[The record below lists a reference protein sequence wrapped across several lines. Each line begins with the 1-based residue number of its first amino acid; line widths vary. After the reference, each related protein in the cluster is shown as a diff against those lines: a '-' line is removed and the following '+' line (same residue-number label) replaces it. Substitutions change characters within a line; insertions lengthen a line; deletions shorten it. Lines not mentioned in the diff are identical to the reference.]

1 MDLWFWLVGGVC
13 LLGLLGLLRFTWTE
27 WKRYKTPLPFVWAK
41 SRELLR
47 FGLRLLVAGLFPLA
61 IFGALAV
68 TRLIAFPLWGL
79 YRYDWLL
86 LLFLLVQ
93 VGMVLTRLES
103 KAELRT
109 ICWFHLFGLL
119 MELFKVHAGSWA
131 YPEPAWTKLLGV
143 PLYSGFMY
151 ASVASFLLGF
161 WKQLRTKVTG
171 WPRPWLVA
179 IVGGAI
185 YLNFFTHHLGPDLR
199 WPLMGA
205 VLLLFWQTRLHLVNT
220 ELVRVW
226 PLTATFVGLGL
237 LIWVAENLATF
248 LGAWA
253 YPDQGAAWHPVHLG
267 KVSSW
272 ALLVIISVI
281 LVAQQKLRAHPAFK

>member
-1 MDLWFWLVGGVC
+1 MDLWSWFVGGLC
-13 LLGLLGLLRFTWTE
+13 LLGLIGLVRFTWNE
-27 WKRYKTPLPFVWAK
+27 WLRYRAPLPFLYEK
-41 SRELLR
+41 SRNLLR
-47 FGLRLLVAGLFPLA
+47 FGLRLLVAALFPLA

-68 TRLIAFPLWGL
+68 TKLIAFPVLGL

-86 LLFLLVQ
+86 LGFLAVQAGLVLAK
-93 VGMVLTRLES
+93 VES
-103 KAELRT
+103 GPELRT
-109 ICWFHLFGLL
+109 VCWFHLFGLL
-119 MELFKVHAGSWA
+119 MELFKVHVGSWA
-131 YPEPAWTKLLGV
+131 YPEPAWTKLWGV

-161 WKQLRTKVTG
+161 WKQLRAEVVG

-179 IVGGAI
+179 LVGGAI

-199 WPLMGA
+199 WPLMGI
-205 VLLLFWQTRLHLVNT
+205 VVVLFWRTRLHLINT

-226 PLTATFVGLGL
+226 PLTATFAGLGL

-253 YPDQGAAWHPVHLG
+253 YPDQGEVWQPVHLG

-272 ALLVIISVI
+272 ALLVIISFI
-281 LVAQQKLRAHPAFK
+281 LVAERRLHSREAA